1 MLAQKILAVLEKVL
15 HRNGTQ
21 VLLSEPIFR
30 GNEWAYV
37 KDCLDTNWVST
48 VGGYV
53 DRLEE
58 MLAEFTG
65 VRRAVAMVNGTAALH
80 LSLKLVGVEP
90 GDEVLVPA
98 LTFVATANA
107 VAYCSAVPH
116 FVDSEEAT
124 LGLDADKLRDYLSGI
139 AQASPAGCRNKVTG
153 RIIRAVVPVHTFGH
167 PVDLDPLVEVCRRFR
182 LEMVEDAAEALGSYY
197 KGRHTGNWGRA
208 AILSFN
214 GNKIITTGGGGAIL
228 TNDEEL
234 GKLAKHLSTTA
245 RIPQQWG
252 FFHDQTGFNYRLP
265 NINAAL
271 GCAQLEQLP
280 DFLEKNRTLAKRYEQ
295 AFRGLEGV
303 EFFTEPG
310 FARSNYW
317 LNVLLLAENQPPAA
331 ESSCESQ
338 AAPGQGLT
346 EVERLRDVVLK
357 ITNSRGIGTRPAW
370 TLMHKLPMF
379 GASPRM
385 DLTVAES
392 IERRLI
398 NIPSGAKLSNSYV

>member
-15 HRNGTQ
+15 QRNGAQ
-21 VLLSEPIFR
+21 VLLSEPIFG
-30 GNEWAYV
+30 GNEWAYL
-37 KDCLDTNWVST
+37 KDCLDSGWVST

-53 DRLEE
+53 DRFEE
-58 MLAEFTG
+58 MLAGFTG

-107 VAYCSAVPH
+107 VAYCGALPH

-124 LGLDADKLRDYLSGI
+124 LGLDPDKLKDYLSGI
-139 AQASPAGCRNKVTG
+139 AQPSPEGCRNKVTG
-153 RIIRAVVPVHTFGH
+153 RIIRAVVPMHTFGH

-182 LEMVEDAAEALGSYY
+182 LQMVEDAAEALGSYY

-234 GKLAKHLSTTA
+234 AKLAKHLSTTA
-245 RIPQQWG
+245 RIPRQWG

-303 EFFTEPG
+303 AFFTEPG

-317 LNVLLLAENQPPAA
+317 LNVLLLADKQPFAA
-331 ESSCESQ
+331 EGSGKSP
-338 AAPGQGLT
+338 AGPGQGLT
-346 EVERLRDVVLK
+346 EVERLREVVLEN
-357 ITNSRGIGTRPAW
+357 TNARGIGTRPAW

-385 DLTVAES
+385 DLTGAES

-398 NIPSGAKLSNSYV
+398 NIPSGAKLSNFYV